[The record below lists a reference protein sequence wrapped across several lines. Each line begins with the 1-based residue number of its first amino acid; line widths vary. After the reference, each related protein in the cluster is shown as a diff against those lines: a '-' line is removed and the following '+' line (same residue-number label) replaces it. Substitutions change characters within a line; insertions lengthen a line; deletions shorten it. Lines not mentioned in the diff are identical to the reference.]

1 VRDLSER
8 SEQATAPRKVRRG
21 RPRGAAYEKDR
32 SLAAKVFM
40 RPAVA
45 FVLILTVFPL
55 VFSLAMTFTNWNLLY
70 GAPQFYGFGNW
81 KRLFTDEVF
90 WVAVKNTVFMTVV
103 GTALQYVLGL
113 ALALLVLQ
121 IRWGQV
127 AFRVLF
133 LLPVMIS
140 PVAVGYVIGRMLFSE
155 TQGPVND
162 LLVRLGLS
170 SVPWLSDPGMAP
182 WTIILTDTWQWTSLM
197 FILLLAGLQAIP
209 NDVYEAAKVDGA
221 KAWQVFFH
229 ITFPLLAPVTVT
241 AILIRSLELFKLVD
255 IVRVMT
261 GGGPGNATETAT
273 LVVYKLALENG
284 DVAYGSTVG
293 FALLI
298 TMIIFS
304 LIYLAVT
311 RSFVRRAT

>member
-1 VRDLSER
+1 
-8 SEQATAPRKVRRG
+8 
-21 RPRGAAYEKDR
+21 
-32 SLAAKVFM
+32 
-40 RPAVA
+40 
-45 FVLILTVFPL
+45 
-55 VFSLAMTFTNWNLLY
+55 
-70 GAPQFYGFGNW
+70 
-81 KRLFTDEVF
+81 
-90 WVAVKNTVFMTVV
+90 VFMTVV